1 MFIYLEYMFNVKQIS
16 FCLMSLL
23 SNQVQLEKELGVKTE
38 SLPREKWDTWDP
50 TLISEVQEYNIQI
63 NTKKYKK
70 CIPSV
75 TFLFFE
81 GVHHVL
87 FYWYSHE

>member
-63 NTKKYKK
+63 NTKIQKVQTI
-70 CIPSV
+70 C
-75 TFLFFE
+75 
-81 GVHHVL
+81 HHPL
-87 FYWYSHE
+87 L